1 MIAEI
6 APESGG
12 ESDGDV
18 VVPRQCW
25 AGEQGDRIVGAADKD
40 GRLPAEEAGV
50 MHGDGTGYRGCIS
63 ARRSLLAM
71 NPSSGLGHIQQGKSR
86 DDGGGLG

>member
-40 GRLPAEEAGV
+40 GRQQKARSSHLAHPPHPLARLHRLIIRQTRER
-50 MHGDGTGYRGCIS
+50 GD
-63 ARRSLLAM
+63 AK
-71 NPSSGLGHIQQGKSR
+71 NQSSSP
-86 DDGGGLG
+86 